1 VDSLSSGRD
10 NEDVGGIAKSQT
22 DTAAFD
28 ADQTRFALANHSNF
42 TPLANSQ
49 FCQPLHLARLSAHLD
64 NGAVAFRWQIF
75 DWEGNRVSN
84 HGTTDWKDF
93 ELVKPQRFRKL
104 ISTIN

>member
-1 VDSLSSGRD
+1 VTLSSGGD
-10 NEDVGGIAKSQT
+10 NENVGGIAKSQT
-22 DTAAFD
+22 DTAALD
-28 ADQTRFALANHSNF
+28 ADQAGLTLANHSNF

-49 FCQPLHLARLSAHLD
+49 FCQSLHLARLSAHLHD
-64 NGAVAFRWQIF
+64 GPVAFRLQIF

-93 ELVKPQRFRKL
+93 ELVKPHRFRKL